1 GSGTPSLRRRSP
13 RKHPAV
19 PQVFHH
25 QPAGEPYRSPR
36 TVAVD
41 PMLSLGEQGGR
52 IISPAVSPALFLIG
66 ARLTH
71 PNLRA
76 TPCGRGSPRSSLA
89 GGRKRG
95 GRAIAGPVRGAAV
108 SVVRP
113 RLQAA
118 RGVAGCGGS
127 AGAVGA
133 CPGRLGLGEAHGDG

>member
-25 QPAGEPYRSPR
+25 QPASEPYRSPR

-41 PMLSLGEQGGR
+41 PMLSLGERGGR

-95 GRAIAGPVRGAAV
+95 GRAIARSVRGAAV

-113 RLQAA
+113 RWPAA
-118 RGVAGCGGS
+118 GAPP
-127 AGAVGA
+127 GAVGA
-133 CPGRLGLGEAHGDG
+133 CPGRLGLGEAHGDGCA